1 VGNAEKSGE
10 HLSKSGERRINT
22 LSLIRA
28 TGLQTYAELV
38 VVALERAVG
47 GGAAQAVERGVALVL
62 QPDDGAGDA
71 EGRRLE
77 VELAGLE
84 REEELVGVEQVLAP
98 VGQGARGQNQRVL
111 QLLDQFVVDLLADEL
126 FLQVDGWGE
135 IWLGCLVVAS
145 DARES
150 CEELKYLF
158 DAAARRLVIL
168 AGVTRRWFVARF
180 VGIVLGQR
188 CLIVCKKRLIKIK
201 VFNSMI

>member
-1 VGNAEKSGE
+1 M
-10 HLSKSGERRINT
+10 
-22 LSLIRA
+22 
-28 TGLQTYAELV
+28 

-126 FLQVDGWGE
+126 LRQVDGWGE
-135 IWLGCLVVAS
+135 IWLGCLVVAGES
-145 DARES
+145 ETGES
-150 CEELKYLF
+150 CEELKDLF

>member
-1 VGNAEKSGE
+1 MTATSGFP
-10 HLSKSGERRINT
+10 LI
-22 LSLIRA
+22 SLIRA

-126 FLQVDGWGE
+126 LRQVDGWGE
-135 IWLGCLVVAS
+135 IWLGCLVVAGES
-145 DARES
+145 ETGES
-150 CEELKYLF
+150 CEELKDLF